1 MSVGFGYFRF
11 QCAMPSLQC
20 FNMRFYGHIGSSP

>member
-1 MSVGFGYFRF
+1 VGFGYFRF

-20 FNMRFYGHIGSSP
+20 FNMRFYGHIRTSP